1 MCGRYYVDP
10 DTENEIRKVIEV
22 VENKLNMSQGDV
34 FPTQQAVVL
43 TGSGHGIHAE
53 KMIWGMPRY
62 NKSGLVINARAE
74 TVFEKQLFRDTMGSR
89 RCIIPAAGFYE
100 WNRQKEKFR
109 FWRDGQPVLY
119 LAGCYDLENR
129 FVILTTDANSSVSK
143 IHDRMPVILEPDEL
157 QVWFGRTFDYVRLLH
172 KAQPFLQSGSDY
184 HQLSLF

>member
-1 MCGRYYVDP
+1 MCGRYYIDS
-10 DTENEIRKVIEV
+10 DTEEEIRKIIDTAE
-22 VENKLNMSQGDV
+22 EKLKLPAGDV
-34 FPTQQAVVL
+34 YPSQQATIL
-43 TGSGHGIHAE
+43 TGYRNRLYADR
-53 KMIWGMPRY
+53 MIWGMPRY
-62 NKSGLVINARAE
+62 YKSGLVINARAE
-74 TVFEKQLFRDTMGSR
+74 TAPEKPMFRDAMGSR

-109 FWRDGQPVLY
+109 FWRDGRPVLY

-129 FVILTTDANSSVSK
+129 FVILTTGANSSVAN

-157 QVWFGRTFDYVRLLH
+157 QVWFGRTSDYVRLLH